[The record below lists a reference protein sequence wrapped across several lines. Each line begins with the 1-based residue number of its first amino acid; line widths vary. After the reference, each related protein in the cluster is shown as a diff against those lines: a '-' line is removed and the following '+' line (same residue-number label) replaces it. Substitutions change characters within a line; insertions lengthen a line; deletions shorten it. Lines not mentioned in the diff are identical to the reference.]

1 MTKREKL
8 AFTVGAIFWV
18 VLISYF
24 FYEMLK

>member
-1 MTKREKL
+1 MNKIEKVAL
-8 AFTVGAIFWV
+8 TVGAIFWV